1 MNKKVVLIEDDE
13 VTIRMY
19 KLQFET
25 VGLALLTAVSG
36 QEGFNLVKKEKPDL
50 VLLDIKLPDM
60 EGFEVLKKLKADA
73 QTKDIMVIVF
83 SNTQKTGN
91 SEKALRLGA
100 KEFVMKTKVLPAEM
114 LEKVKGYLENN

>member
-1 MNKKVVLIEDDE
+1 MKNYKIVLVEDDE

-19 KLQFET
+19 GLQFEAA
-25 VGLALLTAVSG
+25 GLKLLSASTGS
-36 QEGFNLVKKEKPDL
+36 EGFALIKKEKPDL

-60 EGFEVLKKLKADA
+60 EGFEVLKKIKADA
-73 QTKDIMVIVF
+73 QTKATKVIIF

-100 KEFVMKTKVLPAEM
+100 EEFVMKTKVLPNEM
-114 LEKVKGYLENN
+114 LVKVKGYLV